1 MEVLLM
7 SMKNHTSLKILTLMN
22 KIFKYDL
29 ISLLTYTFL
38 VIFGIVNVYSS
49 SYTES
54 FTSIF
59 DYSTIVG
66 KQLIFLGISTL
77 TLIFIL
83 FTNHKFFDNIASSFY
98 FLSLILLVSLFFF
111 GVERGGAKSWYII
124 GPVSFQPTEFAK
136 LCTALFL
143 AKFLSIIQTDLNK
156 IRDIF
161 IVSAIILAPI
171 ILITI
176 QPDPGSALVFCAF
189 IFPILREGL
198 DLRFFF
204 FGVIILS
211 VLTLTLIFD
220 LFIVSFIL
228 TTIFVLIILYNRR
241 RRIRINFIKYLGA
254 LLFLVLISFSTN
266 YLFENVLEQRHRDR
280 INLILGKEID
290 NKGIGYNINQSKIAI
305 SNGGVFGT
313 GFLEGTQTKGDFV
326 PRQHTDY
333 IFSTIGEEWGFI
345 GTFSTILLFSL
356 LIIRITIR
364 AEKQVNHFKRIYC
377 LCFTSILFIHF
388 FINIGMSIGLVP
400 SVGIPLPFI
409 SYGGSSLL
417 TFSVMFFIYLNFDSS
432 RLKED

>member
-1 MEVLLM
+1 M
-7 SMKNHTSLKILTLMN
+7 SMKNHTSLKTLALMN

-29 ISLLTYTFL
+29 ISLLAYTFL
-38 VIFGIVNVYSS
+38 VIFGIINVYSS

-59 DYSTIVG
+59 DYSTLVG
-66 KQLIFLGISTL
+66 KQLIFLGISIL

-290 NKGIGYNINQSKIAI
+290 DKGIGYNINQSKIAI

-313 GFLEGTQTKGDFV
+313 GFLEGTQTKGNFV

-345 GTFSTILLFSL
+345 GTFTTILLFSL

>member
-1 MEVLLM
+1 M
-7 SMKNHTSLKILTLMN
+7 SMRNHTSLKILTLMN

-29 ISLLTYTFL
+29 ISLLAYTFL
-38 VIFGIVNVYSS
+38 VFFGIVNVYSS

-59 DYSTIVG
+59 DYSTLVG

-77 TLIFIL
+77 TLIFIV

-211 VLTLTLIFD
+211 VLILTLIFD

-228 TTIFVLIILYNRR
+228 TSIFVLIILYNRR

-345 GTFSTILLFSL
+345 GTFTTILLFTL

>member
-1 MEVLLM
+1 M
-7 SMKNHTSLKILTLMN
+7 SMKNHTSLKILVLMN

-59 DYSTIVG
+59 DYSTLVG

-211 VLTLTLIFD
+211 VLILTLIFD

-228 TTIFVLIILYNRR
+228 TIIFVLIILYNRK

-345 GTFSTILLFSL
+345 GTFTTILLFSL